1 MKQLVLIRSFRPYP
15 VFCFAIILCCAL
27 LVLPVVTYAEKT
39 AAVKS
44 GKTLTGKTIA
54 IDAGH
59 GGSDPG
65 AIGFNGT
72 AEKEINLLLAKK
84 LQRLLEEK
92 GAVVIMTRSDD
103 SVYSDVKKEDLDHRA
118 KTVTKKN
125 AEIFISIQCN
135 AVPGSSY
142 HGAQVFYYPE
152 SEKGKLLAESIQDSL
167 VEKLKNTDRKAL
179 TLSSAYIMYV
189 LDIPAIIVETGFL
202 SNPEEEALLND
213 RDYQEKVVA
222 AIYGGIVA
230 YYNKQDSKES
240 WLDFIFDRLH
250 KS

>member
-1 MKQLVLIRSFRPYP
+1 MKQLVLIRSFRPYT
-15 VFCFAIILCCAL
+15 VFCFAIVLCCAL
-27 LVLPVVTYAEKT
+27 LVVPVVTYAEKS

-44 GKTLTGKTIA
+44 GKTLTGKIIA

-72 AEKEINLLLAKK
+72 AEKEINLLLALK
-84 LQRLLEEK
+84 LQALLEEK
-92 GAVVIMTRSDD
+92 GAVVIMTRTDD
-103 SVYSDVKKEDLDHRA
+103 TAYSDVKKEDLDHRA
-118 KTVTKKN
+118 KIVTKKK
-125 AEIFISIQCN
+125 AELFISIQCN

-152 SEKGKLLAESIQDSL
+152 SEEGKLLAESIQDSL

-213 RDYQEKVVA
+213 KNYQEKVVA
-222 AIYGGIVA
+222 AIYGGIVN

-250 KS
+250 K

>member
-1 MKQLVLIRSFRPYP
+1 M
-15 VFCFAIILCCAL
+15 
-27 LVLPVVTYAEKT
+27 
-39 AAVKS
+39 AA
-44 GKTLTGKTIA
+44 A
-54 IDAGH
+54 
-59 GGSDPG
+59 G

-72 AEKEINLLLAKK
+72 AEKEINLILAKN
-84 LQRLLEEK
+84 LQALLEEK
-92 GAVVIMTRSDD
+92 GAIVIMTRTDD
-103 SVYSDVKKEDLDHRA
+103 TAYSDVKKEDLDHRA
-118 KTVTKKN
+118 KIVTKNN
-125 AEIFISIQCN
+125 AELFISIQCN
-135 AVPGSSY
+135 AVPGNTY

-152 SEKGKLLAESIQDSL
+152 SKEGKLLAESIQDSL

-213 RDYQEKVVA
+213 KNYQEKVVA
-222 AIYGGIVA
+222 AIYGGIVN
-230 YYNKQDSKES
+230 YYNKKDSQES

>member
-1 MKQLVLIRSFRPYP
+1 MKQLVLIRFFRPYA
-15 VFCFAIILCCAL
+15 VFCFAIALCCAL
-27 LVLPVVTYAEKT
+27 LVIPIVTYAEKT

-72 AEKEINLLLAKK
+72 TEKEINLILAKK
-84 LQRLLEEK
+84 LQALLEEK
-92 GAVVIMTRSDD
+92 GAVVIMTRTDD
-103 SVYSDVKKEDLDHRA
+103 TAYSEVKKEDLDHRA
-118 KTVTKKN
+118 KIVTKKN
-125 AEIFISIQCN
+125 AELFISIQCN

-152 SEKGKLLAESIQDSL
+152 SEEGKLLAESIQDSL
-167 VEKLKNTDRKAL
+167 VKKLKNTDREAL

-213 RDYQEKVVA
+213 KNYQEKVVA
-222 AIYGGIVA
+222 AVYGGIVN
-230 YYNKQDSKES
+230 YYNKHDSEES

-250 KS
+250 K